1 MAVNPIDVVKTRL
14 QTLKKAEGEQQY
26 AGIRDAFQ
34 RILQTEGV
42 KAFFKGAMCRVMVIA
57 PLFGKSTSANFEAQ
71 LRLTFVTFLSP
82 FSAHQASHKQYTTL
96 ASPSTAS
103 TSWASKSPRPMADQR
118 QFLLPTSQQTSNIA
132 VSCKRCVFVCLF
144 GDSSSSSSLSS
155 QFLQHSLPT
164 INSTS

>member
-57 PLFGKSTSANFEAQ
+57 PLFGKSTSVNFEAQ
-71 LRLTFVTFLSP
+71 
-82 FSAHQASHKQYTTL
+82 
-96 ASPSTAS
+96 
-103 TSWASKSPRPMADQR
+103 
-118 QFLLPTSQQTSNIA
+118 
-132 VSCKRCVFVCLF
+132 
-144 GDSSSSSSLSS
+144 
-155 QFLQHSLPT
+155 
-164 INSTS
+164 